1 LGLFGRIYFEGR
13 RRVGEPAV
21 GLEALQL
28 MEGAVEG
35 ALGTGLVATKSGE
48 GIGVRVED
56 VGQFL
61 GLVVVIEELLIVVL
75 QVEEADFEEAGFDSA
90 EAGELPLG
98 HDDLVDE
105 GGFEGAVGLEL
116 FEEGDPEF
124 FEILILFAND
134 DRVFGGEAML
144 EGIEA
149 DGGLAFG
156 GFGAGAQLG
165 VAAIGVDLLFGGHDL
180 RLLTRK
186 VSAGWQAPFMIK
198 DGVWDAPGA

>member
-1 LGLFGRIYFEGR
+1 LGLFGRIYFDGG
-13 RRVGEPAV
+13 RRVGGPAV

-35 ALGTGLVATKSGE
+35 ALGTGLVATEGGE
-48 GIGVRVED
+48 GIGVPAED

-61 GLVVVIEELLIVVL
+61 GLVVVVEAVLFAVL
-75 QVEEADFEEAGFDSA
+75 QVEEAEFEEAGFDAA
-90 EAGELPLG
+90 EADELPLG

-116 FEEGDPEF
+116 FEEGDAEF
-124 FEILILFAND
+124 VEIRFDFAND
-134 DRVFGGEAML
+134 DGVFGGEAML

-149 DGGLAFG
+149 NGGLAFG

-165 VAAIGVDLLFGGHDL
+165 VAAIGGELFAGSHLNFSL
-180 RLLTRK
+180 R
-186 VSAGWQAPFMIK
+186 
-198 DGVWDAPGA
+198 

>member
-1 LGLFGRIYFEGR
+1 
-13 RRVGEPAV
+13 
-21 GLEALQL
+21 

-35 ALGTGLVATKSGE
+35 ALGAGLVATKGGE
-48 GIGVRVED
+48 GIGALAED

-61 GLVVVIEELLIVVL
+61 GLVVVVEELLIVVV
-75 QVEEADFEEAGFDSA
+75 QVEEAEFEEAGFDAA

-116 FEEGDPEF
+116 FEEGGAEF
-124 FEILILFAND
+124 FEIRFLFAID
-134 DRVFGGEAML
+134 DRAFGGEAML

-149 DGGLAFG
+149 NGGLAFG

-165 VAAIGVDLLFGGHDL
+165 VAAIGGDLLFGGHVL

-186 VSAGWQAPFMIK
+186 VSAGWQAPFMIR
-198 DGVWDAPGA
+198 DGVWDAAGA